1 MVHFISPLSDRIY
14 KDTDETATAIPTTYQ
29 YSRSW
34 FRIEFSCSISNRNHQ
49 VRHFSWNVNSSGV
62 SKTPLNIYD
71 WAFLRKKLN
80 GLKLLI
86 NFEKTFHRC
95 LMSSIYAYEHTDNM
109 YFSYSCNRA
118 ANHGQK
124 YFRVTLATDTSSN
137 QRCSVK
143 KFSYKFRKTHRK
155 TPVPV
160 SLF

>member
-62 SKTPLNIYD
+62 SKTPLSIYD

-86 NFEKTFHRC
+86 NFEKTFHRLWWVLYTPMNILITC
-95 LMSSIYAYEHTDNM
+95 IFHILAIELQTMVRSILELHWQQTE
-109 YFSYSCNRA
+109 A
-118 ANHGQK
+118 ATVG
-124 YFRVTLATDTSSN
+124 VL
-137 QRCSVK
+137 
-143 KFSYKFRKTHRK
+143 
-155 TPVPV
+155 
-160 SLF
+160 

>member
-1 MVHFISPLSDRIY
+1 M
-14 KDTDETATAIPTTYQ
+14 T
-29 YSRSW
+29 
-34 FRIEFSCSISNRNHQ
+34 
-49 VRHFSWNVNSSGV
+49 
-62 SKTPLNIYD
+62 
-71 WAFLRKKLN
+71 FLRKKLN

-86 NFEKTFHRC
+86 NFEKKFHRC

-124 YFRVTLATDTSSN
+124 YFRVN
-137 QRCSVK
+137 IGNRQKQRPEVFCK